1 MNSSAGSLRNIAY
14 TKAHRILHWLIAF
27 TFLFILLT
35 VWLRM
40 DWMNK
45 NNIGKIVAASLEK
58 QHIQLSDEV
67 AANIGRSVRK
77 PMWDT
82 HIYAGYVL
90 LFLYVIRLVVM
101 RIEGPVFSN
110 PFSRRITNKERF
122 RSAVYL
128 IFYICLGT
136 SLLTGIYIELIGKTN
151 PAVYKV
157 MKTIHVQSLYYSLAF
172 IFLHLAGLVLAELG
186 TEKGIISRM
195 IHGKPGSIPGKG
207 REKSFKQM
215 NAAGDDPLLIDD
227 VPEDETFEG

>member
-1 MNSSAGSLRNIAY
+1 MSTSAGSPHNVAY
-14 TKAHRILHWLIAF
+14 TRANRMLHWLIAV

-45 NNIGKIVAASLEK
+45 NNIGKIVAAGLEK
-58 QHIQLSDEV
+58 QDIRLSDEA
-67 AANIGRSVRK
+67 AANIGRAVRK

-90 LFLYVIRLVVM
+90 LLLYVVRLVVM
-101 RIEGPVFSN
+101 KIEGPVFGN
-110 PFSRRITNKERF
+110 PFSGKISGKERF
-122 RSAVYL
+122 KSAVYL
-128 IFYICLGT
+128 VFYICLGI
-136 SLLTGIYIELIGKTN
+136 SLLTGAYIEFIGKIN

-172 IFLHLAGLVLAELG
+172 IFLHLTGLVLAELG

-195 IHGKPGSIPGKG
+195 IHG
-207 REKSFKQM
+207 RR
-215 NAAGDDPLLIDD
+215 D
-227 VPEDETFEG
+227 